1 MKADVEQLLPRKKEI
16 ILYAD
21 MTEHQKLIQD
31 HLINK
36 TFEDH
41 VGTIDYGKGSY
52 ALVIVL
58 FAFL

>member
-21 MTEHQKLIQD
+21 MTEQQKRIQD

-36 TFEDH
+36 TFEDY
-41 VGTIDYGKGSY
+41 VENIDYGKGSY
-52 ALVIVL
+52 AVLIVF